1 MELDHIIAPLQRAET
16 LEGEA
21 HRLFNDAV
29 SNLAYG
35 HLPEEMRERYVQ
47 QTYQATRKHATAM
60 EALRTAIDD
69 LYVYR
74 GALRDALG
82 AYDDSNM
89 LSLAETLR
97 RRAAAADARDDGEIA
112 IVRLAQGRYV
122 LWVGG
127 VVVAMETDLCRDP
140 NIVGRTWTRDMLR
153 EAARRINGKE
163 APDAI

>member
-1 MELDHIIAPLQRAET
+1 MELDHVIKPLQQVES
-16 LEGEA
+16 LEGAA
-21 HRLFNDAV
+21 HRKWDDST

-35 HLPEEMRERYVQ
+35 RLSPEMREHYIQ
-47 QTYQATRKHATAM
+47 QTYQATHEHAAAM
-60 EALRTAIDD
+60 EALRKAVDD
-69 LYVYR
+69 LYTYR

-82 AYDDSNM
+82 AYDDSDM

-97 RRAAAADARDDGEIA
+97 KRAAAADARDDGEIA

-140 NIVGRTWTRDMLR
+140 NIVGRTWTRDMLH

-163 APDAI
+163 SPDAI